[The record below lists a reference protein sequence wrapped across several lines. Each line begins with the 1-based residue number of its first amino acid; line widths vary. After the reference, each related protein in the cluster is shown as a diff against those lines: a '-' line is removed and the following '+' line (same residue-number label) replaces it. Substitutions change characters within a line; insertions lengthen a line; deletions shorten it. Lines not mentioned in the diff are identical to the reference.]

1 MWGGVLTEG
10 GLLPKW
16 SKPDSL
22 SLGKRLDSMFKYG
35 QRSQMRVAGGT
46 AKGRRLKGTISP
58 EARPTTA
65 RVRGA
70 IFNILSLQLY
80 QAGKVLDLYAGS
92 GSLGIEALSRGA
104 RSADFVEQDRRQ
116 CGVIRENLEN
126 TGFRECADIICG
138 SVDSVLARL
147 VGPYQLVLLDP
158 PYRLQ
163 NLDQI
168 LEEIASVP
176 NLVEDGGV
184 VVAGHS
190 SRQTLL
196 PAYGSLRLMSQRRYG
211 DNAVDFY
218 RNEAKEN

>member
-1 MWGGVLTEG
+1 
-10 GLLPKW
+10 
-16 SKPDSL
+16 
-22 SLGKRLDSMFKYG
+22 
-35 QRSQMRVAGGT
+35 MRVAAGK

-70 IFNILSLQLY
+70 IYNILSPQIY

-92 GSLGIEALSRGA
+92 GSLGIEALSLGA
-104 RSADFVEQDRRQ
+104 ASADFVEQDRRQ

-126 TGFRECADIICG
+126 TDFRECADIICG
-138 SVDSVLARL
+138 SVDSVLSQL
-147 VGPYQLVLLDP
+147 TGPYQLVLLDP

-163 NLDQI
+163 NLDQV
-168 LEEIASVP
+168 LEEIAAVP
-176 NLVEDGGV
+176 NLVEDGGMV
-184 VVAGHS
+184 VVGHS
-190 SRQTLL
+190 SRQNLL
-196 PAYGSLRLMSQRRYG
+196 PAYGSLQLMSQRRYG